1 MTDERS
7 DPDDGS
13 AESDTSADER
23 LPCANCGAR
32 VDVDRW
38 HPVATGTDEH
48 GDFRLYAF
56 CSQECRD
63 CWDEP

>member
-1 MTDERS
+1 MTDERD
-7 DPDDGS
+7 DPADAPAGS
-13 AESDTSADER
+13 GRAAAEP

-38 HPVATGTDEH
+38 HPVATGTDER

-63 CWDEP
+63 CWVEP